1 MELFLELTDWDLVA
15 DANGSIATCSDGY
28 DTAQAVANEIKLF
41 KGEGWY
47 DPNQGC
53 PHFSVEFG
61 QPAQAGAISSMLVA
75 AAKRVPGVVSAQC
88 NLSINRTTRKLGGV
102 VIVTTTEGV
111 TYNVAV

>member
-1 MELFLELTDWDLVA
+1 MELFLELGKWDLLA
-15 DANGSIATCSDGY
+15 DANGNIATASNGY
-28 DTAQAVANEIKLF
+28 DVAQAVANEIKLF

-47 DPNQGC
+47 DPTQGC
-53 PHFSVEFG
+53 PHFSVELG
-61 QPAQAGAISSMLVA
+61 QPAQAGAISAMLVA

-88 NLSINRTTRKLGGV
+88 SLSINRTTRKLGGV